1 MTSLTLLIAATDMAT
16 KYKKKVS
23 QETADFIREELTE
36 KQKVVLAG
44 KVAGKSFQAIADEL
58 GNSKNATYALWKLIQ
73 EKIRA
78 KRRISSRQ

>member
-1 MTSLTLLIAATDMAT
+1 MAT
-16 KYKKKVS
+16 KYKRKVS

-58 GNSKNATYALWKLIQ
+58 GNSKTASYNIWLTIT
-73 EKIRA
+73 EKIKT
-78 KRRISSRQ
+78 KRRTSSSQ